1 MEKLSDYLVADQISP
16 ESRVSGGT
24 DIQSYLNPVNL
35 KSGYTDRKS
44 SDYTSFFDKNRLP
57 IDSPFLDDL
66 RARNQSRGDKW
77 VNGIIRGVVTAGTTA
92 VEPFVDLLVGAPSAM
107 FSGDASKVYD
117 NSLSRLLDTLNE
129 SAREAMP
136 IYKDRQYEQAG
147 FLEKVTKANFWAEDF
162 TQGIGFMTGAVL
174 STYIGAGLLNAA
186 KIPGAAK
193 GAYSAVTN
201 TMRGKNA
208 GTSAAM
214 LKDLTANVAGK
225 VGAET
230 FGKSVMSKAIGLLAA
245 AGESGIEAR
254 GAKDAVRAE
263 LERRNSEMLEG
274 ETKFS
279 EEEIDRIS
287 SQAGNVSFL
296 VNMALVGGS
305 NIIQFDNIV
314 KGFLGVNAAAKGGT
328 TMVGK
333 GLLAR
338 AAAATGKTGKA
349 LAYGKAALMN
359 PLTETFQEGGQFVT
373 EKYLEDMM
381 GRLYDPT
388 AVNSVNDYMDGLGR
402 ALEKTFGSTEGQT
415 SMFLGALLGAIGLPG
430 MGGGIYGD
438 VKEANKRFAAEQ
450 VAADAINKTHLG
462 KKFAGLHRTA
472 TYSANYARRQEEA
485 LASGDPFAVID
496 VEMDNFKTYL
506 LELAAAGRLD
516 IAEQHLEGI
525 LDLVE
530 AVKDGSDPNALAQ
543 YMEATGFTEKNAVES
558 IASMQEFAEFFKKG
572 IKRAEAAQAKI
583 APFAEVHPELGRLV
597 GDLLMS
603 EGNYDQL
610 IEKAQKTMNDIAS
623 TNKMSFNFEEIFKSE
638 NPSQELNGLVLKYIN
653 TYKIDPIERKAL
665 QAAKTMLLGAEGQKA
680 LIKQAYDYISSEEKN
695 GYAEL
700 IESMTAKR
708 AMFDRMSKNKGTK
721 TTLVEGMEWE
731 NEDDK
736 AIFDQNTMVE
746 DGEFISGE
754 FEVDIPV
761 SKPRKGP
768 PTEFNELMT
777 PEQIQA
783 EIDDWYKTRGLDR
796 AEEEAKGAEEIGIE
810 KATGTFLPNG
820 DIRVVSSTG
829 KVSILKRGPINY
841 ARIDQSTIKSPQE
854 IKAKTETA
862 KIRGIVVQLG
872 EVVKAKLADNATTA
886 ATLKEKIAEIE
897 EAVKA
902 AQVKVFD
909 RGTTAKM
916 IKDFKKATKALE
928 ASAQEISEQ
937 LAVLSEQRE
946 ILEKERLLLLEE
958 YKYLQQDGMTVAE
971 YTKRRDSMVESQ
983 TEIEQHIEDK
993 SNLLTYLTSL
1003 IEKLKAFIARLT
1015 KPLGTREGSVVSDV
1029 AVVVKDLTADEFELA
1044 EDAGTLLSSY
1054 AIQRDINNIT
1064 NDLAQLKQRAEVLDQ
1079 TVPILNSIIKKYN
1092 QRVAAERRAAKK
1104 AAMQKKA
1111 GLEANP
1117 EAPTTEIPDQQVIYK
1132 DGTEAPK
1139 GTIHEVFKSTT
1150 GNHPQRTALG
1160 NAWFKF
1166 TETLTLTEME
1176 EFKLVPVIAEANQF
1190 QELFSEFGV
1199 EFVDTT
1205 EGKDIKLVVVDA
1217 QGTPVMRFG
1226 LPLVTSMALPKA
1238 TWASG
1243 EQRFVATD
1251 PTIAKEVMAA
1261 YAKERMVIVEQLI
1274 AGKTDYRF
1282 DLTGKRRGV
1291 PILDP
1296 NFIDAARPDN
1306 LADMAE
1312 NPHKS
1317 VVGVLAES
1325 EEAAEK
1331 LTVGVA
1337 VDVVAGTRGR
1347 TTAQSGTTATMR
1359 AGAVYVDTGAA
1370 VVPLIKRRITQQEAR
1385 SILNIMKMMV
1395 TQRAEYLAAVK
1406 AKSPNASKLKE
1417 TYAYFPGTKIKIK
1430 EHLENLLAWGN
1441 LNKEFPEY
1449 NIYFSRSE
1457 TSAGELHVGSS
1468 VYEVSELLEENSV
1481 AGQAVVDF
1489 LVRKFH
1495 HVNAKTL
1502 KNRRKYTQVTVAD
1515 DFTVTTKEYPSYK
1528 SYLISPNGREQK
1540 DVPLG
1545 TWLIDQS
1552 PEDPTVNQYMS
1563 VNLTYDT
1570 RIASPMPSATPG
1582 TQTANSED
1590 VEDLLAKIEAAEL
1603 ARAGKAAPQEFGE
1616 TAGFTGEVNEDEMNA
1631 VIEAAARAEE
1641 ARQRQDEQENQKP
1654 AAVSEAAVEEM
1665 WAAFE
1670 NAELARTNAKAV
1682 DKAAPSA
1689 KPVAPVR
1696 VVEEQSFEEDADDL
1710 GIDYEDGVDRQ
1721 DDSAPRV
1728 LATELTEELNW
1739 FQNAFSRAEKIVIA
1753 NMSNAGVLGRVTR
1766 AGQVLINNITAPG
1779 TIYHEAFHLVSNFYM
1794 PNKQQRALW
1803 NEWRERTGKK
1813 NATDLEAEEGL
1824 AEDFR
1829 MYAES
1834 GGAVMPKYQDRSW
1847 FKKLYD
1853 FLKNFITRSKSI
1865 ETIFQDIYEG
1875 KYATQGRQAR
1885 TLSVALNR
1893 MSAKDLRDQMDI
1905 KDSNSSQLLELMDA
1919 FTMQVMAEVH
1929 AMSKIMNIPPLDI
1942 ISGKPIIDPATGQP
1956 ARNEKG
1962 NVRRYSN
1969 QIYLLAMNQL
1979 VKQYNA
1985 LKAMPTRDDKLNAQ
1999 MTVIES
2005 VLRNKTAFLQF
2016 HVDYMRDSQLNVK
2029 FQRNTKTTVLNNET
2043 GDTIQDMIDEQEI
2056 GGRLTWDWIDSV
2068 QIDPTSQTT
2077 PELKVLFTGI
2087 RKTFAGNKLS
2097 GATLGLPK
2105 MAPVKDLISY
2115 LQVEL
2120 AGIRTFPDM
2129 VEKVRSLT
2137 SARPELQVI
2146 LDRMKI
2152 PASGPITPI
2161 NLSEG
2166 HKKMQDAFFRQFA
2179 KAPYNFQLL
2188 LKNREGELVMFN
2200 SNRQRNEDRILNA
2213 WEAALPSSLSSR
2225 VDFVEI
2231 KAGRRQFNPDYKFKF
2246 GPGREFSLKNM
2257 QKNEVAKTLS
2267 FADRLQVLA
2276 AFGITFERPDGIS
2289 AKVVQAAF
2297 PSIVNYVVANPSLNT
2312 FFKNNRKGK
2321 LSISQDLRKLA
2332 LEALKVSSS
2341 RIDLMHQTA
2350 DGKNIYGV
2358 GDYNYLLNLFTQLRD
2373 LPDDVLPDQW
2383 NPELNIT
2390 AKGSHWL
2397 SSPNR
2402 NELEVQ
2408 LLSGFKNDQSKEGN
2422 ETSKLDTAT
2431 LMATY
2436 FHAFNAGIMPIP
2448 RTAEKNLVYGVRIPE
2463 DLKVNSLNQAVEILQ
2478 NHLRTELETMMAL
2491 DLEGTGSDIQYY
2503 KDRAKGL
2510 RMFAGITV
2518 NPSNLMSQEDV
2529 EFFVDQAKP
2538 DLEAYLLRER
2548 QTVEE
2553 LLEAYG
2559 LFTRMPNSTSVQT
2572 VLKPTAKTSSRGAMV
2587 MSKEDF
2593 DTMVSEF
2600 TYNSLIANMEATKLL
2615 YGDLAFF
2622 KTNEEFFKRTPGA
2635 VGTKLLP
2642 RLDEDNLLWLN
2653 ENRMRM
2659 DERERD
2665 GTMRLVTFDDVKVG
2679 TTVAELENIHPGK
2692 YGEMDEADAQGWT
2705 SVDGYRD
2712 FHLFNNSWS
2721 PEQEAAFEKIKV
2733 GTPLSQ
2739 KEIGLF
2745 GPFKPMYFGPQAGVN
2760 IMAPTYLKT
2769 SLMPLIPDFFRH
2781 QPTASNLK
2789 ALYDQMVEKQL
2800 DIVIMDSGNKLGRKM
2815 PVDENGQA
2823 TNLPFYN
2830 QTGQINTIPDSA
2842 ISTLQWEYL
2851 GEQVKVD
2858 PGVDTE
2864 VNFGTQPRK
2873 LIWSMM
2879 FEGGV
2884 AKPITVSTAK
2894 SSTSVKQGVEELF
2907 DSNPELANQ
2916 VYEALGFEIQI
2927 PTKVSLINKFAHI
2940 YNIIYQGKRIGN
2952 FELPLNLEGD
2962 SVLIGDVEIEEEY
2975 RGKGLGVEVYKAAIN
2990 LSPKPIVSLLASLE
3004 SNRVWESLVRQ
3015 GLAIK
3020 TEDGY
3025 KTIKPSITPQ
3035 QKQQAL
3041 QVYSQYLD
3049 TIFPDSKVKDI
3060 VYHKSREEFEE
3071 FDFNRLGQEDGVS
3084 DGVFFSDKQLTFLQ
3098 GFPFEIK
3105 ALVNISDLSDISV
3118 MSKGRNINQI
3128 VAKTPEQIHIL
3139 GGKQDIEG
3147 LKEFVKASPAKPSTR
3162 TLSSAEVQ
3170 GLYDEYT
3177 GIINEMLEESEQ
3189 ALMTEMGLSL
3199 NAEGDYVFSKDPEQV
3214 VKMIEVEMRRM
3225 DYPENSIDG
3234 MRMMFASEV
3243 KKVDVLPNKREVEQ
3257 LLMSLA
3263 KNRVMRQQMPGS
3275 MRVLVA
3281 NTGFES
3287 KRETD
3292 VEILRSNDLGFYEES
3307 KDGVTKR
3314 AEIKIPLPKEWIKAI
3329 YSMTG
3334 TSKSQDLG
3342 VALRAFNQMIAEGKV
3357 DENILYRTA
3366 YRIPNHGLPATDAFI
3381 VKEFLHPAAGNIVV
3395 PPSEIVVKAGSDY
3408 DIDKLTVFDRNVE
3421 ITDEGIKYVT
3431 EGRKGKENRLMEI
3444 MESIIL
3450 APENYKD
3457 LTQPTDARELKDLA
3471 KVVRKAKKYEGLPKS
3486 GLGMLGFKNIVRV
3499 ARSFWSGKDGVGI
3512 TAVNL
3517 TSHTI
3522 AQASRL
3528 RYISPTPLIFATAP
3542 ENELLATQDNA
3553 TAIDLSRAYDSK
3565 GNSIMKTL
3573 GMFLNAYVDVAK
3585 DDFIMDINAGP
3596 AFSGVYMFL
3605 IRAGVPLDTIVYFMN
3620 QPAVNQVLLR
3630 LDTQQAEIFEGSKG
3644 LDGKPLN
3651 KSRSEIFSNV
3661 RDMFKTSMKSDQPLT
3676 DAELIAAMNNDIA
3689 SVQKFNAIQLQVLN
3703 ALEAYIEAAQDL
3715 RSLIQASNFDT
3726 TFGKTWRSPQ
3736 LRESKL
3742 SSLAQKEVFENME
3755 AYVDSPL
3762 LQGFR
3767 AKSRNSGNYFKSLF
3781 ISASPGVAKF
3791 VAPILDIITENS
3803 SVFGVT
3809 PFATERA
3816 LKALEDDLTTFL
3828 LETVKANNKV
3838 LIDKA
3843 KQLLFGP
3850 TSLPLRIEQA
3860 KKMPAL
3866 EGNYLLDK
3874 LTALVAPIRE
3884 GRLLSPDS
3892 MQLFSNKL
3900 NSQETAALV
3909 DGFVELAAVN
3919 SSLAQDV
3926 ADFLVIQTG
3935 VGFSPKSGIRIIPAG
3950 MYIDRAIEVLKTVEG
3965 QNVDNLMK
3973 EFKIQFFQ
3981 NNTHLNGVAPTLKK
3995 NYDDQTS
4002 FKHTFYGNSTAPEY
4016 VANTFSFLEDL
4027 GETDEQGQPKKTKKY
4042 HRALYHRAGIE
4053 QRTKEMNNKIVGI
4066 TEATYTRVGEKG
4078 VVNSFKEYYPTSRLS
4093 MLPVNN
4099 LKFTSVKVA
4108 DPKLTNPMGKLP
4120 AALKV
4125 EKAVIVGTALPSSS
4139 AVKFEESKSESYAA
4153 RTAVNASADATI
4165 AIAANFNSAGEK
4177 LTKSSVLGQNK
4188 LYLPVSTDVFASG
4201 SDVNMTAGIIAKQL
4215 NNLPKNEISLNIA
4228 GNSIYTL
4235 GGIMTQAAVDN
4246 FTLELLQKV
4255 IERLNPEKKIVSL
4268 RTGGQT
4274 GFDEGGAKAGIKLG
4288 IPTTILAPKGWK
4300 FRNISGT
4307 DVSSE
4312 KLFKARFELPST
4324 QSAEKIDAK
4333 PAFTK
4338 TDAMITRRQVQSN
4351 KDVLFAFGD
4360 NNIRK
4365 GLGGQAKEMRGEP
4378 NAFGISTKKL
4388 PASTPDA
4395 YMTDSELEA
4404 NKQVITSDVN
4414 KLIAAWNT
4422 GNYTRVIVP
4431 QIGVGLAGLPTR
4443 APKTYAHL
4451 TAELDRLKSIVEA
4464 AQSAE
4469 VDMGATSTEL
4479 IRALSAELTPDQY
4492 NYLLE
4497 NYSVAGLVGAIN
4509 KSSGTFE
4516 EMISDA
4522 VEHWRTL
4529 AEKNC

>member
-1 MEKLSDYLVADQISP
+1 MDKLSEYLIPKSELSP
-16 ESRVSGGT
+16 EARTSGGT
-24 DIQSYLNPVNL
+24 DVRSYLSPVGIKELRPNV
-35 KSGYTDRKS
+35 DVR
-44 SDYTSFFDKNRLP
+44 DYEKYFEPGQVP
-57 IDSPFLDDL
+57 ISSPFLDDL
-66 RARNQSRGDKW
+66 RARNQSRWDKW
-77 VNGIIRGVVTAGTTA
+77 ANGIVRGVVTAGTTA
-92 VEPFVDLLVGAPSAM
+92 VEPFVDLLIGAPAAM

-117 NSLSRLLDTLNE
+117 NGLSRLLDTLNE

-136 IYKDRQYEQAG
+136 IYKDRQYEEAG
-147 FLEKVTKANFWAEDF
+147 FAGRVSRANFWAEDF
-162 TQGIGFMTGAVL
+162 TQGIGFMAGAVL
-174 STYIGAGLLNAA
+174 STFMGAGLLNAA
-186 KIPGAAK
+186 KVPGFAK
-193 GAYSAVTN
+193 GAYSAVSN
-201 TMRGKNA
+201 AMRGKNA
-208 GTSAAM
+208 GTSAGM
-214 LKDLTANVAGK
+214 LGDLTANVAGK
-225 VGAET
+225 AGADA
-230 FGKSVMSKAIGLLAA
+230 FGKSVMSKAIGLMAA

-254 GAKDAVRAE
+254 GAKDSVRAE
-263 LERRNSEMLEG
+263 LERRNSEMPEG
-274 ETKFS
+274 STKFS
-279 EEEIDRIS
+279 EEEIDKIS
-287 SQAGNVSFL
+287 SQAGNASFA

-305 NIIQFDNIV
+305 NIVQFDNIV
-314 KGFLGVNAAAKGGT
+314 KGFLGVNAAATGAT
-328 TMVGK
+328 SMVGK

-338 AAAATGKTGKA
+338 AAAATTKTGKA
-349 LAYGKAALMN
+349 LVYGKAALMN

-388 AVNSVNDYMDGLGR
+388 AVNSVNDYMDGFGR
-402 ALEKTFGSTEGQT
+402 ALEETFGSTEGQT
-415 SMFLGALLGAIGLPG
+415 SMFLGALLGAIGMPG
-430 MGGGIYGD
+430 LGGGIYGD

-462 KKFAGLHRTA
+462 NKFAGLHRTA

-485 LASGDPFAVID
+485 LASGDPFTVID
-496 VEMDNFKTYL
+496 AEMDNFKTYL

-525 LDLVE
+525 MDLVA
-530 AVKDGSDPNALAQ
+530 AVEDGSDPTALAQ
-543 YMEATGFTEKNAVES
+543 YMEATGFTEKTGPES
-558 IASMQEFAEFFKKG
+558 IASMREFAEFFKTG
-572 IKRAEAAQAKI
+572 IKRAEAVQSKI

-623 TNKMSFNFEEIFKSE
+623 ANKMSFNFEEVFNSE
-638 NPSQELNGLVLKYIN
+638 NPSQELNGLVSKYIN
-653 TYKIDPIERKAL
+653 TYKIDPTERKAL
-665 QAAKTMLLGAEGQKA
+665 QAAKSMLLGAEGQKA

-700 IESMTAKR
+700 VESMTAKK
-708 AMFDRMSKNKGTK
+708 AMFNRMAKNKQTK

-736 AIFDQNTMVE
+736 ALFDQSTMVE
-746 DGEFISGE
+746 DGDFISGE
-754 FEVDIPV
+754 FEIDIPV

-768 PTEFNELMT
+768 PTEFNELLT
-777 PEQIQA
+777 PEQIEA
-783 EIDDWYKTRGLDR
+783 EIDDWYKARGLNR
-796 AEEEAKGAEEIGIE
+796 AEEEAKGTEEIGVE

-820 DIRVVSSTG
+820 DIRVVDSTG
-829 KVSILKRGPINY
+829 KVSIFKKGPNNY
-841 ARIDQSTIKSPQE
+841 ARIDQSTLKRPQE

-897 EAVKA
+897 SAVKA
-902 AQVKVFD
+902 AQLKVFD
-909 RGTTAKM
+909 KGTTAKM
-916 IKDFKKATKALE
+916 VKDFKKATKALE
-928 ASAQEISEQ
+928 AAAQEISEQ
-937 LAVLSEQRE
+937 LTVLSEQRD

-958 YKYLQQDGMTVAE
+958 YKYLQQDGMTAAE
-971 YTKRRDSMVESQ
+971 YIKRRDSMVESQ
-983 TEIEQHIEDK
+983 TELDQHIEDK

-1003 IEKLKAFIARLT
+1003 IEKLKAFISRLT
-1015 KPLGTREGSVVSDV
+1015 KPLGAREGAVVSDV
-1029 AVVVKDLTADEFELA
+1029 AVVVEDLTADEFELA

-1054 AIQRDINNIT
+1054 AIQRDINNIS
-1064 NDLAQLKQRAEVLDQ
+1064 NDLAQLKERAAVLDQ
-1079 TVPILNSIIKKYN
+1079 TVPVLNAIIKKYN

-1117 EAPTTEIPDQQVIYK
+1117 LSPTTEIQDQQVIYK

-1150 GNHPQRTALG
+1150 GNHPERTALG

-1166 TETLTLTEME
+1166 TETLTPTEME

-1217 QGTPVMRFG
+1217 QGAPVMRFG

-1238 TWASG
+1238 TWNYGSG

-1251 PTIAKEVMAA
+1251 STIANEVMAA
-1261 YAKERMVIVEQLI
+1261 YAKERMVIVEQLT

-1296 NFIDAARPDN
+1296 NFIAAARPDN

-1325 EEAAEK
+1325 EQEAEK

-1337 VDVVAGTRGR
+1337 VDVAPGTRGR
-1347 TTAQSGTTATMR
+1347 TTAQSGATATMR
-1359 AGAVYVDTGAA
+1359 AGAVFVDTGAA
-1370 VVPLIKRRITQQEAR
+1370 VVPLIKRRITQQEAGN
-1385 SILNIMKMMV
+1385 ILNMIKMMI
-1395 TQRAEYLAAVK
+1395 TQRSEYLAAVK
-1406 AKSPNASKLKE
+1406 ANSPNASKLKE
-1417 TYAYFPGTKIKIK
+1417 TYAYFPGTRIKIK

-1449 NIYFSRSE
+1449 NIYLSRSE

-1468 VYEVSELLEENSV
+1468 VYEVNELFEENSV

-1489 LVRKFH
+1489 LLRKFH

-1502 KNRRKYTQVTVAD
+1502 KTKRAFQEVTVAD
-1515 DFTVTTKEYPSYK
+1515 DLTVTTKEYPSYK

-1540 DVPLG
+1540 NVPLG

-1552 PEDPTVNQYMS
+1552 PEDPSVNQYMS

-1570 RIASPMPSATPG
+1570 RIAAPMPSTTPG

-1590 VEDLLAKIEAAEL
+1590 VEDLLAKIEADEL
-1603 ARAGKAAPQEFGE
+1603 ARAGKPAPQEFGE

-1631 VIEAAARAEE
+1631 AIEAAAQAEE
-1641 ARQRQDEQENQKP
+1641 ARQRKDEQENQKP
-1654 AAVSEAAVEEM
+1654 AAVSDAVVEDM
-1665 WAAFE
+1665 WAAIE
-1670 NAELARTNAKAV
+1670 AAELARTNAKAV

-1696 VVEEQSFEEDADDL
+1696 VVEETSFDEDADDL
-1710 GIDYEDGVDRQ
+1710 GIDYEDGVDRR

-1739 FQNAFSRAEKIVIA
+1739 FQNAFSKAEKLIIA

-1766 AGQVLINNITAPG
+1766 AGQVLINNITSPG
-1779 TIYHEAFHLVSNFYM
+1779 TVYHEAFHLVSNFYM
-1794 PNKQQRALW
+1794 PSKQQRALW

-1829 MYAES
+1829 MYAET
-1834 GGAVMPKYQDRSW
+1834 GGTVMPKYQDRSW

-1893 MSAKDLRDQMDI
+1893 MSGKDLRDQMDI

-1929 AMSKIMNIPPLDI
+1929 AMSKLMNIPPLDI

-1956 ARNEKG
+1956 ARNAKG

-1985 LKAMPTRDDKLNAQ
+1985 LAAMPTRDDKLNAQ
-1999 MTVIES
+1999 MSVIEG

-2029 FQRNTKTTVLNNET
+2029 FQRNTKTTVADAET

-2068 QIDPTSQTT
+2068 QVDPTSQTT

-2129 VEKVRSLT
+2129 IEKVRSLT

-2146 LDRMKI
+2146 LDRLKI

-2213 WEAALPSSLSSR
+2213 WEAALPSSISSR
-2225 VDFVEI
+2225 EDFVEI

-2257 QKNEVAKTLS
+2257 QKNEVAKALS

-2289 AKVVQAAF
+2289 AKVIQAAF

-2341 RIDLMHQTA
+2341 RIDLQHQTA
-2350 DGKNIYGV
+2350 DGKTIYGV
-2358 GDYNYLLNLFTQLRD
+2358 GDYNYLMNLFTQLR
-2373 LPDDVLPDQW
+2373 DDVLPDQW

-2402 NELEVQ
+2402 SELEVQ

-2422 ETSKLDTAT
+2422 EASKLDTAT

-2478 NHLRTELETMMAL
+2478 NHLRAELETMMAL

-2503 KDRAKGL
+2503 KDRAKEL

-2559 LFTRMPNSTSVQT
+2559 LFTRIPNSTSVQT
-2572 VLKPTAKTSSRGAMV
+2572 VLKPTAKTGSRGAMV

-2593 DTMVSEF
+2593 DTMVSGF

-2659 DERERD
+2659 DERDRD
-2665 GTMRLVTFDDVKVG
+2665 GSMRVVTFDDVTVG

-2692 YGEMDEADAQGWT
+2692 YGKMDEADAQGWT

-2721 PEQEAAFEKIKV
+2721 PEQEAAFQKIRE
-2733 GTPLSQ
+2733 GSPLSQ
-2739 KEIGLF
+2739 KEVGLF

-2781 QPTASNLK
+2781 QAAASNLK

-2800 DIVIMDSGNKLGRKM
+2800 DIVIMNSGNKLGRKM

-2864 VNFGTQPRK
+2864 VNFGTQVRK

-2879 FEGGV
+2879 FEGGA
-2884 AKPITVSTAK
+2884 AKPITVST
-2894 SSTSVKQGVEELF
+2894 
-2907 DSNPELANQ
+2907 PE
-2916 VYEALGFEIQI
+2916 G
-2927 PTKVSLINKFAHI
+2927 NK
-2940 YNIIYQGKRIGN
+2940 
-2952 FELPLNLEGD
+2952 
-2962 SVLIGDVEIEEEY
+2962 
-2975 RGKGLGVEVYKAAIN
+2975 
-2990 LSPKPIVSLLASLE
+2990 
-3004 SNRVWESLVRQ
+3004 
-3015 GLAIK
+3015 
-3020 TEDGY
+3020 
-3025 KTIKPSITPQ
+3025 
-3035 QKQQAL
+3035 
-3041 QVYSQYLD
+3041 
-3049 TIFPDSKVKDI
+3049 
-3060 VYHKSREEFEE
+3060 
-3071 FDFNRLGQEDGVS
+3071 
-3084 DGVFFSDKQLTFLQ
+3084 
-3098 GFPFEIK
+3098 
-3105 ALVNISDLSDISV
+3105 
-3118 MSKGRNINQI
+3118 
-3128 VAKTPEQIHIL
+3128 
-3139 GGKQDIEG
+3139 
-3147 LKEFVKASPAKPSTR
+3147 

-3189 ALMTEMGLSL
+3189 ALMTEMGLSM

-3287 KRETD
+3287 KRESNM
-3292 VEILRSNDLGFYEES
+3292 EILRSNDLGFYAS

-3342 VALRAFNQMIAEGKV
+3342 VALRAFNQMIGEGKV

-3408 DIDKLTVFDRNVE
+3408 DIDKLTVFDRNLEVTE
-3421 ITDEGIKYVT
+3421 EGIKYVT

-3457 LTQPTDARELKDLA
+3457 LTQPTDTKELKDLA

-3522 AQASRL
+3522 AQAARL
-3528 RYISPTPLIFATAP
+3528 RYISRTPLIFASAP
-3542 ENELLATQDNA
+3542 ENELLAMQDNA

-3565 GNSIMKTL
+3565 GNSIIKTL

-3585 DDFIMDINAGP
+3585 DDFVMDINAGP

-3651 KSRSEIFSNV
+3651 KSRAEIFTNV
-3661 RDMFKTSMKSDQPLT
+3661 RDMFRTSMKSDAPLT
-3676 DAELIAAMNNDIA
+3676 DAELIKAMNNDIS
-3689 SVQKFNAIQLQVLN
+3689 SVQEFNAIQIQVLN

-3715 RSLIQASNFDT
+3715 RNLTQASNFDT
-3726 TFGKTWRSPQ
+3726 AFGKTWRSPQ

-3742 SSLAQKEVFENME
+3742 GSLVQKNVFENME

-3767 AKSRNSGNYFKSLF
+3767 TKSSNSGNYFKSLF

-3791 VAPILDIITENS
+3791 VEPVLDIITENS
-3803 SVFGVT
+3803 NVSGVS
-3809 PFATERA
+3809 PLATERA

-3828 LETVKANNKV
+3828 LETVKANGKV

-3843 KQLLFGP
+3843 EKLLFGAA
-3850 TSLPLRIEQA
+3850 SLPLRIEQA

-3866 EGNYLLDK
+3866 RGNYLLDK

-3900 NSQETAALV
+3900 NSQESAALV
-3909 DGFVELAAVN
+3909 DGFVELMAVN

-3950 MYIDRAIEVLKTVEG
+3950 LYIDRAIEVLKTVEG

-3981 NNTHLNGVAPTLKK
+3981 NNVHLSGVAPTLKK

-4016 VANTFSFLEDL
+4016 VSNTFSFLEDL
-4027 GETDEQGQPKKTKKY
+4027 GETDEQGQPKKTRKY
-4042 HRALYHRAGIE
+4042 HRALYRRAGIE
-4053 QRTKEMNNKIVGI
+4053 QRSKEMNNKIVGI

-4078 VVNSFKEYYPTSRLS
+4078 VVNSFKEYYPTGRLS

-4120 AALKV
+4120 AALKT
-4125 EKAVIVGTALPSSS
+4125 EEGKSS
-4139 AVKFEESKSESYAA
+4139 AA
-4153 RTAVNASADATI
+4153 
-4165 AIAANFNSAGEK
+4165 
-4177 LTKSSVLGQNK
+4177 
-4188 LYLPVSTDVFASG
+4188 
-4201 SDVNMTAGIIAKQL
+4201 
-4215 NNLPKNEISLNIA
+4215 
-4228 GNSIYTL
+4228 
-4235 GGIMTQAAVDN
+4235 
-4246 FTLELLQKV
+4246 
-4255 IERLNPEKKIVSL
+4255 
-4268 RTGGQT
+4268 
-4274 GFDEGGAKAGIKLG
+4274 
-4288 IPTTILAPKGWK
+4288 
-4300 FRNISGT
+4300 
-4307 DVSSE
+4307 
-4312 KLFKARFELPST
+4312 
-4324 QSAEKIDAK
+4324 
-4333 PAFTK
+4333 
-4338 TDAMITRRQVQSN
+4338 
-4351 KDVLFAFGD
+4351 
-4360 NNIRK
+4360 
-4365 GLGGQAKEMRGEP
+4365 
-4378 NAFGISTKKL
+4378 
-4388 PASTPDA
+4388 
-4395 YMTDSELEA
+4395 
-4404 NKQVITSDVN
+4404 
-4414 KLIAAWNT
+4414 
-4422 GNYTRVIVP
+4422 
-4431 QIGVGLAGLPTR
+4431 
-4443 APKTYAHL
+4443 
-4451 TAELDRLKSIVEA
+4451 
-4464 AQSAE
+4464 
-4469 VDMGATSTEL
+4469 TEL

-4492 NYLLE
+4492 NYLLK